1 MKEKEPDTPIYE
13 GNKSGLFEV
22 VENRT
27 YKEPFLAKIRR
38 KAYLP
43 INSSDPTSTIV
54 PTIPNVDTRY
64 KPWKFK
70 DSDTN

>member
-1 MKEKEPDTPIYE
+1 MKEKEADTPMYE
-13 GNKSGLFEV
+13 GNKSGLFDV

-43 INSSDPTSTIV
+43 INSADPTSDIV
-54 PTIPNVDTRY
+54 PAVTDTNLS
-64 KPWKFK
+64 KFK
-70 DSDTN
+70 DADTN